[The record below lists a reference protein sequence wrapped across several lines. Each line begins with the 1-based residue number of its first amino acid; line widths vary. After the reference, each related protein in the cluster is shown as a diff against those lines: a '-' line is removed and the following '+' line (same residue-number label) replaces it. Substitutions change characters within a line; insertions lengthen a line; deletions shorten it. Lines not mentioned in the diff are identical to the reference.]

1 MKRILAA
8 AALLCLPI
16 AAPLALA
23 QDPPAIPLPA
33 ASPWP
38 GGTMSID
45 VDATD
50 IARGVFKVTQAIPV
64 APGTRSLTLL
74 YPEWEPGHHAPR
86 GPLSQLVD
94 LRFSVD
100 GQPVAWRRDPINLY
114 AFHLTL
120 PEGAREVVARFMHT
134 PPLQPSEGKVM
145 IAPEMLDLQWEHA
158 SLYPAGHNVQRIRVR
173 PSATFP
179 EGWYSATALDGAAT
193 SGNRTTWAETD
204 YETLVDSPV
213 LAGLYS
219 RRWILGNGIALSG
232 FGQRPELLNAR
243 IEDMAKLVALGEE
256 ALALFGPAP
265 FDRYE
270 FLVAITNTVGI
281 SGIEHRRSTE
291 IRLEP
296 GNFSDWPK
304 FDWNRNVIA
313 HELVHAWNGKYRV
326 PAGLAT
332 ADFRQP
338 MQGNLL
344 WLYEGQTQF
353 WGHVL
358 AARSGIQGKDVV
370 LGMIASQAGAYA
382 EQPGRGWRSL
392 EDTGFDP
399 VFAARRPKPYA
410 SLARGEDYY
419 NEGLL
424 VWLEAD
430 QIIRSG
436 TGGRRGLDDFARA
449 FFGVNGDG
457 QRYRPYDFDE
467 IAEALNRV
475 HAMDWR
481 GFLRSRFE
489 EAGQPPPLA
498 GIEKGGYKLVWK
510 EEPNPY
516 DAARMADSRRLELIH
531 SLGIAIDADGD
542 VSAPQWGS
550 PAVNAGIVTG
560 SRIVAVNGT
569 AYSHDRI
576 NAEITTAKTSGK
588 PIELLVKRGD
598 RFATVPVS
606 WSGGLRWPWLV
617 RSGGIGPAPLDRL
630 LTPRHGKR
638 LAP

>member
-281 SGIEHRRSTE
+281 SGSSTAVPPRS
-291 IRLEP
+291 
-296 GNFSDWPK
+296 G
-304 FDWNRNVIA
+304 WNRAIS
-313 HELVHAWNGKYRV
+313 
-326 PAGLAT
+326 AT
-332 ADFRQP
+332 GRSSTGTATS
-338 MQGNLL
+338 LL
-344 WLYEGQTQF
+344 TNWSTPGT
-353 WGHVL
+353 
-358 AARSGIQGKDVV
+358 
-370 LGMIASQAGAYA
+370 ASTACR
-382 EQPGRGWRSL
+382 PGWRRRISASRCRA
-392 EDTGFDP
+392 TCCGFTKGRP
-399 VFAARRPKPYA
+399 SSGAMSWRRDLA
-410 SLARGEDYY
+410 SR
-419 NEGLL
+419 
-424 VWLEAD
+424 
-430 QIIRSG
+430 
-436 TGGRRGLDDFARA
+436 
-449 FFGVNGDG
+449 
-457 QRYRPYDFDE
+457 
-467 IAEALNRV
+467 
-475 HAMDWR
+475 
-481 GFLRSRFE
+481 
-489 EAGQPPPLA
+489 
-498 GIEKGGYKLVWK
+498 
-510 EEPNPY
+510 
-516 DAARMADSRRLELIH
+516 ARMWCWA
-531 SLGIAIDADGD
+531 
-542 VSAPQWGS
+542 
-550 PAVNAGIVTG
+550 
-560 SRIVAVNGT
+560 
-569 AYSHDRI
+569 
-576 NAEITTAKTSGK
+576 
-588 PIELLVKRGD
+588 
-598 RFATVPVS
+598 
-606 WSGGLRWPWLV
+606 
-617 RSGGIGPAPLDRL
+617 
-630 LTPRHGKR
+630 
-638 LAP
+638 